1 MRTALVSLMSFGLA
15 WIVPQFPWHGAS
27 VSQTPA
33 AAAAAAK
40 AETVQEYLELTSDQ
54 KTKLE
59 ELTARLRAKAQHSEQ
74 QLESKQRALRL
85 QLASDNADPIAA
97 GKALLEL
104 EVAKR
109 QSESTSGELRAEA
122 LKVLTQQQ
130 RERLT
135 VLEQASKL
143 HSLTRQAMGMF
154 LIPPP
159 DAVISGTGPL
169 GMFPAK
175 KRFNKPQVPS
185 AT

>member
-1 MRTALVSLMSFGLA
+1 MSFGLA
-15 WIVPQFPWHGAS
+15 WVVPQFREG
-27 VSQTPA
+27 VSPNLAPA
-33 AAAAAAK
+33 ATVK
-40 AETVQEYLELTSDQ
+40 AESVQEYLQLSAEQQ
-54 KTKLE
+54 KQLE
-59 ELTARLRAKAQHSEQ
+59 DLTARLRTKAQSSERE
-74 QLESKQRALRL
+74 LESKQKALRL
-85 QLASDNADPIAA
+85 QLAADSADLVAA

-109 QSESTSGELRAEA
+109 RSESTSEELRAEA
-122 LKVLTQQQ
+122 LALLTPTQ
-130 RERLT
+130 REKLT

-159 DAVISGTGPL
+159 EAVISGTGPL

-175 KRFNKPQVPS
+175 KRFAKPGIPS